1 VFRALAVG
9 ADFAF
14 AGRAFLF
21 PVAALGEAGG
31 DHAAAAFAE
40 EVRTTFA
47 QAGVR
52 SVEEAAR
59 CTVRHPNAV
68 RFDPTPAANAGG
80 QEAPRLRTAAAD

>member
-1 VFRALAVG
+1 VG

-59 CTVRHPNAV
+59 CTVLHPNAV